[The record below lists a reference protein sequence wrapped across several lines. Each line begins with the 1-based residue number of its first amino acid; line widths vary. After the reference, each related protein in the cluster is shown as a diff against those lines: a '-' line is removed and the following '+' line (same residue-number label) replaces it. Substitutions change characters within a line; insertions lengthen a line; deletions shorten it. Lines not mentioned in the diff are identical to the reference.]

1 MRRIALP
8 ESCEKWRSH
17 ANHHSK
23 PGEAVYIGK
32 DIAVTVLDV
41 NGKQIRIGID
51 APMDVPI
58 ERDNIKSRP
67 VNWNRRGR

>member
-1 MRRIALP
+1 MLIITR
-8 ESCEKWRSH
+8 
-17 ANHHSK
+17 K
-23 PGEAVYIGK
+23 PGDVVCIGK

>member
-1 MRRIALP
+1 MLIITR
-8 ESCEKWRSH
+8 
-17 ANHHSK
+17 K

-58 ERDNIKSRP
+58 KRDNIKSRP
-67 VNWNRRGR
+67 ANGNRRGG

>member
-1 MRRIALP
+1 MLIITR
-8 ESCEKWRSH
+8 
-17 ANHHSK
+17 K
-23 PGEAVYIGK
+23 PGKVVYIGK
-32 DIAVTVLDV
+32 DIAVTILDV

-51 APMDVPI
+51 APMDAPI

>member
-1 MRRIALP
+1 MLIITR
-8 ESCEKWRSH
+8 
-17 ANHHSK
+17 K

-32 DIAVTVLDV
+32 DIAVTVL
-41 NGKQIRIGID
+41 IGID

-67 VNWNRRGR
+67 ANGNRRGG

>member
-1 MRRIALP
+1 MLIITR
-8 ESCEKWRSH
+8 
-17 ANHHSK
+17 K

-32 DIAVTVLDV
+32 DIAVTILDV

-51 APMDVPI
+51 APMDAPI

-67 VNWNRRGR
+67 VNGNRRGG

>member
-1 MRRIALP
+1 MLIITR
-8 ESCEKWRSH
+8 
-17 ANHHSK
+17 K
-23 PGEAVYIGK
+23 PGDVVCIGK

-58 ERDNIKSRP
+58 ERGNIKSRP
-67 VNWNRRGR
+67 VNWNRRGG